1 MNIVAARR
9 FGQGPA
15 ARFFALKRA
24 LSPEFDSIAATLRG
38 SIGAPNPEVFVKIA
52 VIGTGSV
59 GGTLGR
65 RWAELGHSV
74 RFGVR
79 NAKDAAAYALVA
91 KIKGEA
97 RIASV
102 RDAVAEAE
110 VVVLATPYAANP
122 AALALAGD
130 LAGKILIDVTNPVG
144 ADFSLAVGFDS
155 SGAEQAAK
163 LAPGARV
170 YKAMNQ
176 VGFEVMADPRF
187 AAGKPVMLVA
197 GDDAAG
203 KRVVLDLVSALGFE
217 AIDAG
222 ELAIARL
229 IEPFAM
235 LWIHLMARR
244 RMGRDFAFGIL
255 RR

>member
-1 MNIVAARR
+1 M
-9 FGQGPA
+9 
-15 ARFFALKRA
+15 
-24 LSPEFDSIAATLRG
+24 
-38 SIGAPNPEVFVKIA
+38 KIA

-74 RFGVR
+74 CFGVR
-79 NAKDAAAYALVA
+79 DVTDAEAKALVA
-91 KIKGEA
+91 RIKGDARLANVGEA
-97 RIASV
+97 A
-102 RDAVAEAE
+102 AGAE
-110 VVVLATPYAANP
+110 VVVLATPYQANASAIAA
-122 AALALAGD
+122 AGD

-144 ADFSLAVGFDS
+144 AGFALAVGFNT
-155 SGAEQAAK
+155 SGAEQVAK
-163 LAPGARV
+163 LAPRARV
-170 YKAMNQ
+170 FKAMNQ
-176 VGFEVMADPRF
+176 VGFEVMASPAF
-187 AAGKPVMLVA
+187 AAGKPVMFVA

-203 KRVVLDLVSALGFE
+203 KEVVLGLVAALGFE

-229 IEPFAM
+229 IEPHAM

-244 RMGRDFAFGIL
+244 KMGRDFAFGLL